1 MNFVYIVENKMSM
14 FPTTT
19 ILKLKSEESEKIK
32 REKDFFIFSTE
43 DEAVKHV
50 LQHNNNLKLEEK
62 KKINQKYKKNI
73 RDIEQMF
80 SEIMIQIKETK
91 INFI

>member
-1 MNFVYIVENKMSM
+1 MSM

-32 REKDFFIFSTE
+32 REKFFLIFSSE

-50 LQHNNNLKLEEK
+50 LQHNNNLKVEEK
-62 KKINQKYKKNI
+62 KKINQKYKKDI
-73 RDIEQMF
+73 RDIEKMF

>member
-1 MNFVYIVENKMSM
+1 MNYIYIVENKMSM

-32 REKDFFIFSTE
+32 REEDFFIFSTE

-62 KKINQKYKKNI
+62 KKINQRYKKDI

-91 INFI
+91 INLI

>member
-1 MNFVYIVENKMSM
+1 MSM

-19 ILKLKSEESEKIK
+19 ILKLKSEKSEKIK
-32 REKDFFIFSTE
+32 REEDFFIFSTE

-50 LQHNNNLKLEEK
+50 LQHNNNLKVEEK
-62 KKINQKYKKNI
+62 KKINQKYKKDI
-73 RDIEQMF
+73 RDIEKMF